1 MHRAKLMELTRST
14 GSRSWTTLQSVNMGY
29 SFPAMTASNFWKMK
43 LVGILMILKMSRLT
57 RLFCR
62 RWRFNSTAKIRT
74 ILALLQT
81 AQVIEELK
89 HTRSR
94 ARNVKLGLSKP
105 LILILMIL
113 LMQTKHSKVII
124 VEILLPQYLI
134 TANLGASK
142 PRVLAKRN
150 AHWKQNS
157 KIYLNWVKL

>member
-1 MHRAKLMELTRST
+1 MEKIGTRHVP
-14 GSRSWTTLQSVNMGY
+14 LQVV
-29 SFPAMTASNFWKMK
+29 
-43 LVGILMILKMSRLT
+43 L
-57 RLFCR
+57 
-62 RWRFNSTAKIRT
+62 
-74 ILALLQT
+74 
-81 AQVIEELK
+81 VIEVLK
-89 HTRSR
+89 DTQSR

-113 LMQTKHSKVII
+113 LIQTKHSKVII

-157 KIYLNWVKL
+157 KIYLN